1 LTGND
6 KNAYNPPMK
15 AYRFKCWAFNVYFE
29 HIVNAENDEDAQR
42 LMAEEL
48 DEKKVKLTTGGD
60 FRDPKKSFLTFEEIK
75 NESNTNDNK
84 EVGVRV
90 EVGGTSV
97 KAG

>member
-48 DEKKVKLTTGGD
+48 DKKRVKLSIGGD
-60 FRDPKKSFLTFEEIK
+60 FRDPKKSFTTFEEIK
-75 NESNTNDNK
+75 NESTTNDTK
-84 EVGVRV
+84 KVGT
-90 EVGGTSV
+90 GAQMGS
-97 KAG
+97 AGNDTK